1 MFNYYVFKKEKVLNV
16 FNQLSIWL
24 SFQLSIIFLIGIPVT
39 LFFWSIKKRNKAVI
53 KLLSIYWKV
62 SLLFFISLL
71 LLIGKYNYALVI
83 TNISTL
89 LITASVWFWN
99 DINDELKEYDF
110 SYPLA
115 TTTKV
120 WRWSLTFISLN
131 FLIQSLQ
138 NFSCFSFINSDACV
152 IWLQPSSNLYL
163 ILKNLFNFFFG
174 ANFTQPIAKFLGLFS
189 LLIYILGLIQWLII
203 KLPKNGRNSC
213 FSENGKN

>member
-1 MFNYYVFKKEKVLNV
+1 MNV

-39 LFFWSIKKRNKAVI
+39 LSFWSIKKRNKAVN
-53 KLLSIYWKV
+53 KLLSIYWKI

-89 LITASVWFWN
+89 LMTISVWFWN
-99 DINDELKEYDF
+99 DINDELKEYNL
-110 SYPLA
+110 SYALT

-131 FLIQSLQ
+131 FLIQSLR
-138 NFSCFSFINSDACV
+138 NLNCFSFVNSAACE
-152 IWLQPSSNLYL
+152 IWLQPSSNLYT
-163 ILKNLFNFFFG
+163 IIKNLFNFLFG

-189 LLIYILGLIQWLII
+189 LLIYSLGLIQWSII
-203 KLPKNGRNSC
+203 KLPKNGRNSN
-213 FSENGKN
+213 FSENEGN